1 MSYPPAAP
9 QTYDHPFAYQLP
21 TLTPAPVDAAP
32 TQQLLAP
39 PARNPEHRYAV
50 PAPPHL
56 QATPI
61 HLGLRVIRIINLLDH
76 IRLGIHMNA
85 IPPGQPNGPPN
96 TPRSPY
102 NPRAHMPCPPTEE
115 RDFVI
120 QPPRQKT
127 KHHLSQPLADISNRN
142 LSRSPIQTARLRL
155 RISVLPL
162 EPILQTSPAR
172 VQRARRR
179 QTGQLASAHVPSSS
193 APLAKL
199 DMNITGGSTTS
210 QTSATCA
217 TGGAVS
223 SKLGPLTP
231 STHHSRDPH
240 DERVLE
246 LLSRVATGMT
256 TPVATAPEQS
266 MAGAGDG
273 GTAGNLTDSN
283 D

>member
-21 TLTPAPVDAAP
+21 TLTPAPADAAP
-32 TQQLLAP
+32 AQQLPTP
-39 PARNPEHRYAV
+39 PTQSPEHRYAV
-50 PAPPHL
+50 AAPLHL

-115 RDFVI
+115 RDFPTTGGHF
-120 QPPRQKT
+120 QPQ
-127 KHHLSQPLADISNRN
+127 LELLANPDG
-142 LSRSPIQTARLRL
+142 SPPFTHF
-155 RISVLPL
+155 VLPL

>member
-76 IRLGIHMNA
+76 IRLDIHMNA
-85 IPPGQPNGPPN
+85 IPPSQPNGPPN

-102 NPRAHMPCPPTEE
+102 NPRAHMPCPPTEKCN
-115 RDFVI
+115 FVI

-127 KHHLSQPLADISNRN
+127 KYHLSQPLADISNRN
-142 LSRSPIQTARLRL
+142 LNRSPIQTARLRL
-155 RISVLPL
+155 HISVLPL

-172 VQRARRR
+172 
-179 QTGQLASAHVPSSS
+179 G
-193 APLAKL
+193 L
-199 DMNITGGSTTS
+199 DVVKRDNS
-210 QTSATCA
+210 QA
-217 TGGAVS
+217 
-223 SKLGPLTP
+223 LTFRLHR
-231 STHHSRDPH
+231 HH
-240 DERVLE
+240 
-246 LLSRVATGMT
+246 
-256 TPVATAPEQS
+256 
-266 MAGAGDG
+266 
-273 GTAGNLTDSN
+273 
-283 D
+283 

>member
-1 MSYPPAAP
+1 MSYPLAAW
-9 QTYDHPFAYQLP
+9 QTYDHSFAYQLP
-21 TLTPAPVDAAP
+21 TLTPAPADAAP
-32 TQQLLAP
+32 AQQLPTP
-39 PARNPEHRYAV
+39 PTQSPEHRYAV
-50 PAPPHL
+50 AAPLHL

-120 QPPRQKT
+120 QPPDRKLNIT
-127 KHHLSQPLADISNRN
+127 SANHCDISNRN
-142 LSRSPIQTARLRL
+142 LNRAIQTARLRL
-155 RISVLPL
+155 RISFSSGTDIANV
-162 EPILQTSPAR
+162 TS
-172 VQRARRR
+172 
-179 QTGQLASAHVPSSS
+179 ASPEGSDVVKRDNCKRSRSVFIGTTS
-193 APLAKL
+193 QM
-199 DMNITGGSTTS
+199 DMNITGGVRRVKRA
-210 QTSATCA
+210 QHVQRVV
-217 TGGAVS
+217 VS

-231 STHHSRDPH
+231 STHHSRDLH
-240 DERVLE
+240 DERVIE
-246 LLSRVATGMT
+246 LLSRVATGTT

-266 MAGAGDG
+266 MAGADG